1 MLDFGWTHCSSLS
14 LLAQVSPSAPRFP
27 SPPCSPSDDEVSL
40 LIYSQSA
47 RQQDRG
53 RETLSKTGIGITL
66 AMRSRPSDAESE
78 VVHRTRLPKRIFR
91 DADSLAAARSELK
104 IWTLRATRAEAHL
117 RQAELALVDARQHTT
132 VEHRTLQLER
142 HDLEERLEAE
152 VKKARRRDL
161 ARKVAESKATEAE
174 AKARD
179 LEEETAKYRREAQA
193 AALKV
198 TAAERVADSM
208 KSKYEHLK
216 EDFRRGGEER
226 SRLSD
231 EIKLLRQ
238 QVRGVHP
245 RPVSRMHV

>member
-1 MLDFGWTHCSSLS
+1 M
-14 LLAQVSPSAPRFP
+14 V
-27 SPPCSPSDDEVSL
+27 
-40 LIYSQSA
+40 
-47 RQQDRG
+47 
-53 RETLSKTGIGITL
+53 
-66 AMRSRPSDAESE
+66 
-78 VVHRTRLPKRIFR
+78 
-91 DADSLAAARSELK
+91 
-104 IWTLRATRAEAHL
+104 
-117 RQAELALVDARQHTT
+117 VDARQHTT
-132 VEHRTLQLER
+132 VEHRTWQLER

-152 VKKARRRDL
+152 VKKARWRDM

-198 TAAERVADSM
+198 TVAERVADTM
-208 KSKYEHLK
+208 KAKYEHLK